1 MSNQAF
7 VTRNIENGLCTIAFH
22 HPAHN
27 SLPSE
32 LLSAMSSEILLAG
45 LNPEVKLILLRS
57 EGEKTFCAGASF
69 DELLSITN
77 KTEGLHFFSGFAN
90 VINAIRTCK
99 KIVIA
104 RVHGKAIGGGVGIAA
119 AADYSMATKW
129 ATFRLSELAVG
140 IGPFVI
146 GPAVERKIGLA
157 NFAKLSL
164 TPAEWQ
170 TAEWAKNIG
179 LYQESFETVEQL
191 DNYLKVLID
200 NLLSYSPMALA
211 ELKKVFWQGT
221 DHWDSLLIERA
232 NISGELILS
241 DYAKSAI
248 QSFKVKA

>member
-1 MSNQAF
+1 MASNTLLNPPPLSHPTAPA
-7 VTRNIENGLCTIAFH
+7 IPSASPH
-22 HPAHN
+22 PPAH
-27 SLPSE
+27 
-32 LLSAMSSEILLAG
+32 AG
-45 LNPEVKLILLRS
+45 TRRRHPRARPALR
-57 EGEKTFCAGASF
+57 
-69 DELLSITN
+69 N
-77 KTEGLHFFSGFAN
+77 WRRFS
-90 VINAIRTCK
+90 R
-99 KIVIA
+99 
-104 RVHGKAIGGGVGIAA
+104 A

-146 GPAVERKIGLA
+146 GPVVERKIGLA

-191 DNYLKVLID
+191 DNYLKVFID

-232 NISGELILS
+232 NISCELILS